1 MDTDLGLFISA
12 QGVLVFVYGCR
23 DVCALL
29 RGHTYS
35 SFLCAAE
42 MYFLLRKKSLWGYVL
57 MDQKKRG
64 GNKCI
69 SAITFHF

>member
-1 MDTDLGLFISA
+1 MDTDLGLFVSA

-29 RGHTYS
+29 RAHTYS

-42 MYFLLRKKSLWGYVL
+42 MYFLLRKKS
-57 MDQKKRG
+57 
-64 GNKCI
+64 
-69 SAITFHF
+69 